1 MLTELIDKR
10 KNMLT
15 DSEQHKDKR
24 NELNALASTFARER
38 NQLNAQTREYV
49 DEAQKHKELR
59 DENNKAV
66 QSIKEERNL
75 LNEKANAL
83 FEDIDEYKKE
93 HGAINNSRGIKE
105 VQKRIE
111 KLEYDQQTRVMNT
124 DKERELIDQIK
135 QLRHQ
140 IKEQEEEIEQNKEIH
155 TKLQEAREF
164 RRAASELHATVT
176 EKAELAQ
183 QHHDLMV
190 ECYRN
195 ADKSREA
202 ADEGHRKFVE
212 AQEAADAEHNQF
224 IACQKELRD
233 YDKVIG
239 GIRKKGKKTKVN
251 KEQKA
256 VRQEA
261 EQVFQQFRAGE
272 KLTTDDILLLQRAKL
287 I

>member
-10 KNMLT
+10 KTMLT
-15 DSEQHKDKR
+15 DSEQHKDNR
-24 NELNALASTFARER
+24 NELNATASTFARER
-38 NQLNAQTREYV
+38 NQLNGQTRECV
-49 DEAQKHKELR
+49 DEAQNHKELR

-66 QSIKEERNL
+66 QTIKLERNQ

-93 HGAINNSRGIKE
+93 HGAISNSREIKE

-111 KLEYDQQTRVMNT
+111 KLEMDQQTRVMNT

-135 QLRHQ
+135 QLRTQ
-140 IKEQEEEIEQNKEIH
+140 IKDQEVEIEQNKGIH

-183 QHHDLMV
+183 QHHDQMV

-202 ADEGHRKFVE
+202 ADESHRKFVE
-212 AQEAADAEHNQF
+212 AQEAADTEHNQF

-239 GIRKKGKKTKVN
+239 GIRKKGKRTKVN

-272 KLTTDDILLLQRAKL
+272 KITTDDILLLQRARL

>member
-1 MLTELIDKR
+1 
-10 KNMLT
+10 
-15 DSEQHKDKR
+15 
-24 NELNALASTFARER
+24 
-38 NQLNAQTREYV
+38 
-49 DEAQKHKELR
+49 
-59 DENNKAV
+59 
-66 QSIKEERNL
+66 
-75 LNEKANAL
+75 
-83 FEDIDEYKKE
+83 
-93 HGAINNSRGIKE
+93 
-105 VQKRIE
+105 
-111 KLEYDQQTRVMNT
+111 
-124 DKERELIDQIK
+124 
-135 QLRHQ
+135 
-140 IKEQEEEIEQNKEIH
+140 
-155 TKLQEAREF
+155 
-164 RRAASELHATVT
+164 
-176 EKAELAQ
+176 
-183 QHHDLMV
+183 MV

-202 ADEGHRKFVE
+202 ADEAHRKFVE

-272 KLTTDDILLLQRAKL
+272 KLTTDDILLLQRARL

>member
-15 DSEQHKDKR
+15 DSEQHKDNR
-24 NELNALASTFARER
+24 NELNALASTCARER
-38 NQLNAQTREYV
+38 NQLNGQTREFV

-66 QSIKEERNL
+66 QSIKVERNQ

-83 FEDIDEYKKE
+83 FEEIDEYKKE
-93 HGAINNSRGIKE
+93 HGAINNSRGIKD
-105 VQKRIE
+105 VQKRID
-111 KLEYDQQTRVMNT
+111 KLEMDQQTRVMNT

-135 QLRHQ
+135 QLRLQ
-140 IKEQEEEIEQNKEIH
+140 IKEQEEEIEQNKEVH

-164 RRAASELHATVT
+164 RRAASEFHATVT

-239 GIRKKGKKTKVN
+239 GIRKKGKKTRVN

-256 VRQEA
+256 VREEA
-261 EQVFQQFRAGE
+261 ELVFQQFRAGE
-272 KLTTDDILLLQRAKL
+272 KLTTDDILLLQRARL

>member
-10 KNMLT
+10 KTMLD

-24 NELNALASTFARER
+24 NELNALASSHARER
-38 NQLNAQTREYV
+38 NQLNGKTREYV
-49 DEAQKHKELR
+49 DEAQRHKELR

-66 QSIKEERNL
+66 QAIKEERNQ

-83 FEDIDEYKKE
+83 FEDIDEFKKE
-93 HGAINNSRGIKE
+93 HGAISNAHGVKDL
-105 VQKRIE
+105 QKKIE
-111 KLEYDQQTRVMNT
+111 RLEMDQQTRVMNT
-124 DKERELIDQIK
+124 DKERELIEQIK
-135 QLRHQ
+135 VLRTE
-140 IKEQEEEIEQNKEIH
+140 IKEQEEEIEQNKGVH

-164 RRAASELHATVT
+164 RRAASELHASVT
-176 EKAELAQ
+176 DKAELAQ
-183 QHHDLMV
+183 SHHDQMV

-202 ADEGHRKFVE
+202 ADDEHRKFVE

-261 EQVFQQFRAGE
+261 EQVFSQFRAGE
-272 KLTTDDILLLQRAKL
+272 KLTTDDILLLQRARL